1 MTENDAS
8 HSEATRPNRPGDAKQ
23 PSRAQPAPAPP
34 AQAPPA
40 AYPPAGWVQRPRRS
54 WGRRL
59 FRGVFVLLFILSVLL
74 NINLAMTVWACTA
87 GGGFQP
93 QVLRDGA
100 HEQTVALLRLE
111 GTVDGKM
118 QEQVRRFHALV
129 RRNRN
134 IRAVVLRVESPGGG
148 VSSSMNIYQ
157 AVADIREKLDRPV
170 VVSMGGV
177 AASGGYYVSAAA
189 NQIFAEPGT
198 TTGSVGVIALYPI
211 IKGFLEKHGV
221 ESMILRSPQAEQWK
235 AKPNPF
241 EATEPE
247 VRQAMREHLQRIHEL
262 FEQDVLAYRQSIRP
276 DANTHAPFNGAVYLG
291 KEARALGLVDE
302 VGYLDD
308 ACDAAANLAN
318 LDNPRLVE
326 YRPRKGFLEQITG
339 MKAQASLLDAQTLR
353 DLGRPRILMLWQPE

>member
-1 MTENDAS
+1 MAENDANRN
-8 HSEATRPNRPGDAKQ
+8 EPARPDRPGEPQQ
-23 PSRAQPAPAPP
+23 PARAQP
-34 AQAPPA
+34 AQAPPPA
-40 AYPPAGWVQRPRRS
+40 APPAYPPAGWVQRPRRS
-54 WGRRL
+54 WAGRL
-59 FRGVFVLLFILSVLL
+59 FRGVLVLLFILSVLL
-74 NINLAMTVWACTA
+74 NINLAIMVATCTA
-87 GGGFQP
+87 GGGFQS

-100 HEQTVALLRLE
+100 EEQTVAVLRL
-111 GTVDGKM
+111 DGMVNGEM
-118 QEQVRRFHALV
+118 QEKVRQFHLLV
-129 RRNRN
+129 GRNRN

-157 AVADIREKLDRPV
+157 AVADIRQKLQRPV

-211 IKGFLEKHGV
+211 IKWFLEKHGV

-247 VRQAMREHLQRIHEL
+247 VRQAMRQHLQRIHEL
-262 FEQDVLAYRQSIRP
+262 FEQDVLAYRQTIRP
-276 DANTHAPFNGAVYLG
+276 DAATHAPLNGAIYLG
-291 KEARALGLVDE
+291 KEARTLGLVDE

-308 ACDAAANLAN
+308 ACNAAANLAN
-318 LDNPRLVE
+318 LDDPRVVE
-326 YRPRKGFLEQITG
+326 YRPRKGLLQQITG

-353 DLGRPRILMLWQPE
+353 DLARPRILMLWQPE